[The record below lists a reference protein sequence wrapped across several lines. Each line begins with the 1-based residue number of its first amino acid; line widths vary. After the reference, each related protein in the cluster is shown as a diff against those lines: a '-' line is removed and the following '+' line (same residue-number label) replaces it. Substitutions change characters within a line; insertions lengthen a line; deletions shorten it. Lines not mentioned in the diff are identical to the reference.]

1 MSDRG
6 PSASGGEAGA
16 GALKPARRAVWAV
29 AVFSVGL
36 TAGHWGAIWPSAWS
50 LTAAAVLAAAAIIC
64 RGMMVRVL
72 LALAMFA
79 LGVGVYQFRIAEI
92 PSDSIAHRL
101 SREGVIVTLEGRV
114 ASEPRVTPA
123 LRGRFAHFARPDA
136 LKPVTRFEFR
146 AERLIENGAD
156 ADSAARARPV
166 SGRLWARV
174 DSPATTLRAGD
185 AVRITGVAALVDP
198 PSNPGE
204 PDHPALARQRGI
216 VGRISIATAD
226 LVVALPSDGGW
237 IDRSR
242 AALTRGLASLRARAG
257 SWLEEPIEGAS
268 GRANDREA
276 RALLLAMLLGERSP
290 DVQELG
296 DAFTRLGIA
305 HILAISGMNLVVLA
319 SAATLL
325 LRLIGERPV
334 LQPMLVAASVLVYLL
349 LIPAESPILRAAIMV
364 LAFMLADACGR
375 RYDRLTILAWTM
387 LITLLWRPLDLFAP
401 GFQLSYAI
409 VAGLILFAHAT
420 RERLFGARP
429 ERDTYGVIRW
439 VIEGAKDLTAA
450 SLVAWLIASPIAAHH
465 MGTFSPLGVLTT
477 LLIAPFASLLMAGGY
492 VTLILGIISPAL
504 AGLVSPALIALS
516 SLIAR
521 GVHVLDGAPGTVVY
535 LPALPMWLTLLVL
548 GAVVWWLVPRDAAAV
563 ERAKENATDWAAMR
577 RRLRVLSA
585 ARLAAS
591 VLVAGALAFSLVNR
605 GIPSGTVL
613 RIDVFDVGD
622 GSCWLLRSG
631 DESMLFDAG
640 SNWPAIGEAELPRAI
655 RAVGAWRVPRAIVS
669 HPNLDH
675 YNAMPDLT
683 DRLGVREVLVNPMF
697 SRAMLAPV
705 GGGNAPRGPS
715 VPGAIGLLS
724 AELHRR
730 GVRPSPLAAGD
741 TLTLGRAAI
750 RVLSPRA
757 DDDFRRDNDTSL
769 VLLVSIPTEAGERRL
784 LLCGDI
790 QDEAIATLNELEP
803 DLRADI
809 IEAPHHGSARP
820 AGIEFVGRVAPPG
833 AVVVQSTGPS
843 RLNDDRWAEVRA
855 ERRWLSTA
863 AGGAVTVEVRA
874 SDEIVPRSF
883 SEARA
888 SGGR

>member
-6 PSASGGEAGA
+6 PSATGDEAGT
-16 GALKPARRAVWAV
+16 GAPRPARRAVWAV
-29 AVFSVGL
+29 AVFSAGL
-36 TAGHWGAIWPSAWS
+36 SAAHWGAIWPGVWS
-50 LTAAAVLAAAAIIC
+50 LIAAAIFAGAAILC
-64 RGMMVRVL
+64 RGIVVRVV
-72 LALAMFA
+72 LALAMFT
-79 LGVGVYQFRIAEI
+79 LGVGVYQSRIAEL

-101 SREGVIVTLEGRV
+101 SREGAIITLEGRV
-114 ASEPRVTPA
+114 ATAPRVTPA
-123 LRGRFAHFARPDA
+123 LRGRFAEFARPDA
-136 LKPVTRFEFR
+136 LKPVTRFELR
-146 AERLIENGAD
+146 VRRLIDEGVDAGGA
-156 ADSAARARPV
+156 AHERSV
-166 SGRLWARV
+166 SGRLWVRV
-174 DSPATTLRAGD
+174 DSPAMDLRAGD
-185 AVRITGVAALVDP
+185 AVRMTGVAALVDP

-216 VGRISIATAD
+216 VGRFSVANAD
-226 LVVALPSDGGW
+226 LVSPIPGDGGW
-237 IDRSR
+237 AGRSHAAIIR
-242 AALTRGLASLRARAG
+242 ALASLRARAG
-257 SWLEEPIEGAS
+257 AWLEEPIEAG
-268 GRANDREA
+268 GDRTNDPEA
-276 RALLLAMLLGERSP
+276 RALLLAMLLGERPP
-290 DVQELG
+290 DVQELS

-305 HILAISGMNLVVLA
+305 HVLAISGMNLVVLA
-319 SAATLL
+319 GAATLL

-334 LQPMLVAASVLVYLL
+334 LQPILVAASVLVYLL

-439 VIEGAKDLTAA
+439 VIEGAKDLAAA
-450 SLVAWLIASPIAAHH
+450 SLVAWAIASPIAAHH

-492 VTLILGIISPAL
+492 FTLILGIISPAL

-516 SLIAR
+516 SLTAR
-521 GVHVLDGAPGTVVY
+521 GVRALDGAPGTVLY
-535 LPALPMWLTLLVL
+535 LPALPLWLTLLVL
-548 GAVVWWLVPRDAAAV
+548 GVVVWWLVPRDAAAV
-563 ERAKENATDWAAMR
+563 DRAKENATDWAAMR
-577 RRLRVLSA
+577 RRLLMRSA
-585 ARLAAS
+585 ARLVAT
-591 VLVAGALAFSLVNR
+591 VLAAGALASSLVFR
-605 GIPSGTVL
+605 AVPEGSVL
-613 RIDVFDVGD
+613 RLDVFDVGD

-631 DESMLFDAG
+631 HESMLFDAG

-655 RAVGAWRVPRAIVS
+655 RAAGAWRVPRVIVS

-675 YNAMPDLT
+675 YNALPDLA

-697 SRAMLAPV
+697 SRALLAPIA
-705 GGGNAPRGPS
+705 GANSPPAPSAR
-715 VPGAIGLLS
+715 GAIERLS
-724 AELHRR
+724 AELKRR
-730 GVRPSPLAAGD
+730 DARQSPLAAGD
-741 TLTLGRAAI
+741 TLTLGSAAI

-757 DDDFRRDNDTSL
+757 DDEFRRDNDTSL
-769 VLLVSIPTEAGERRL
+769 VLLVTIPTEDGERRL

-790 QDEAIATLNELEP
+790 QDEAIALLAEREP

-820 AGIEFVGRVAPPG
+820 AGIEFVGQVTSPG

-855 ERRWLSTA
+855 ERRWLCTA

-874 SDEIVPRSF
+874 SGEIVSRSLR
-883 SEARA
+883 EPQA